1 MQPRFCGVLFPSYRA
16 RPDRGCVPA
25 GITLRRTRC
34 VTIHTVGYAQ
44 RMEQEREQYQDRWGG
59 ISGIGTGLAAKHISD
74 LFEILGS
81 TYGILDR
88 VPEEER
94 TGPLEG
100 ARAPIRIWLRTAP
113 DEFTEGLGMFALLS
127 KELEYYQAH
136 PDSPHVDYSDH
147 DAMLEDGWVLD

>member
-1 MQPRFCGVLFPSYRA
+1 VLPSTRLDTPNGWSRSENSSRTSGA
-16 RPDRGCVPA
+16 ASRVSEPDSRQNTSPIC
-25 GITLRRTRC
+25 C
-34 VTIHTVGYAQ
+34 
-44 RMEQEREQYQDRWGG
+44 
-59 ISGIGTGLAAKHISD
+59 
-74 LFEILGS
+74 

-88 VPEEER
+88 VPEEEC

-113 DEFTEGLGMFALLS
+113 DEVTEGLGMFALLS

-136 PDSPHVDYSDH
+136 PDSPHVDYPEH